1 LGLLIAEFGSYGRA
15 VRLKRDHEQVYNTGV
30 FFRFQMG
37 VDPIY
42 KIVHCLYMGNGP
54 KHMVPYGKDI
64 PIVTISMGL
73 HIMMVYFMEM
83 GCDEKIGEKLI
94 YS

>member
-1 LGLLIAEFGSYGRA
+1 
-15 VRLKRDHEQVYNTGV
+15 
-30 FFRFQMG
+30 MG

-42 KIVHCLYMGNGP
+42 KIVHFLYMGNSP
-54 KHMVPYGKDI
+54 KHMVPYRKDI
-64 PIVTISMGL
+64 PIVTIGMGL
-73 HIMMVYFMEM
+73 HIMMVHFMEM